1 MLTRAAVHIAQLTN
15 QEQSLVVPTKNENVV
30 VLDDA
35 EMELLEAV
43 ACLSDFVDNNPEHH
57 KEKHESDYG
66 LKPANQW
73 TSVEL
78 YE

>member
-1 MLTRAAVHIAQLTN
+1 M
-15 QEQSLVVPTKNENVV
+15 V